1 MKGLASQLAFFV
13 RGRARKN
20 LKALVLYL
28 IFLLVMTLIY
38 ATIFRYL
45 MWHTEQREYSF
56 IAGIY
61 WTITVMS
68 TLGFGDITFHN
79 DIGYIFAGFVT
90 ISGVVFL
97 LIILPFGM
105 VTLFLAPWIEQRLRH
120 TPSLELPAHTHGHI
134 VVFGLDSTTR
144 LFVRKL
150 QARSMDFVI
159 VSKDYDRALKLE
171 EQEGLKVVYG
181 SPTDAGVMRRLR
193 VESALYVVA
202 NLSDP
207 ENANICLTLRSLCDT
222 PVVALVRDPEHQP
235 LLQQAGANHVIA
247 LPHILGRFLATRATT
262 KGAMAHVLDT
272 FGALQIAEIP
282 VNDTPFAGMT
292 LAQAQIRQKTGLS
305 VIGLWKRGQL
315 TIPTRDT
322 ILDDES
328 LALLAGSSDQLKGLE
343 KLIGDPDEGDL
354 IFILGHG
361 HIGCAAA
368 KFLERKPVP
377 FVLIDQSERS
387 VCTTHVPVIGDA
399 TSRHILMNA
408 GIERATGVIV
418 TTNDDSTN
426 VFLTLASRHMHPN
439 IRIVARANSNENI
452 DQLYAA
458 GADFV
463 VANASVGTSILMN
476 LIDRKASVFLSEG
489 MNVFRRRVPASLA
502 GKDIVSS
509 GLRDTI
515 GCSVVALKYPDG
527 HMDTSPEP
535 TSILERGI
543 SMLLIGSTE
552 QEKAFDSRYPRSAK
566 KKKQMP

>member
-1 MKGLASQLAFFV
+1 MKGIASQLAFFV
-13 RGRARKN
+13 RGRARQN
-20 LKALVLYL
+20 LKVLLLYFA
-28 IFLLVMTLIY
+28 FLLGMMLIY

-45 MWHTEQREYSF
+45 MWYTEGREFSF

-79 DIGYIFAGFVT
+79 DIGYLFAGIVT

-97 LIILPFGM
+97 LIILPFGIAS
-105 VTLFLAPWIEQRLRH
+105 LFLAPWIEQRLRN
-120 TPSLELPAHTHGHI
+120 TPTLELPAHTRGHI
-134 VVFGLDSTTR
+134 VVFGLDSITR

-150 QARSMDFVI
+150 HGRNMNFVI
-159 VSKDYDRALKLE
+159 VTQDYDRALKLE
-171 EQEGLKVVYG
+171 GQEGLKVVYG

-207 ENANICLTLRSLCDT
+207 ENANICLTLRSLCET
-222 PVVALVRDPEHQP
+222 PVVALVGDPEHQV

-247 LPHILGRFLATRATT
+247 MPHILGRFLATRATT

-282 VNDTPFAGMT
+282 VNGTPFAGMT
-292 LAQAQIRQKTGLS
+292 LEQAQIRQKTGLS

-322 ILDDES
+322 ILDEES

-343 KLIGDPDEGDL
+343 GLIGDPDEDDL

-377 FVLIDQSERS
+377 FVLIDRSENS
-387 VCTTHVPVIGDA
+387 ACTRHVPVIGDA
-399 TSRHILMNA
+399 TSRHILMDA

-439 IRIVARANSNENI
+439 IRIVARANSDENV

-489 MNVFRRRVPASLA
+489 MNVFKRGVPAALV
-502 GKDIVSS
+502 GKDIVNSE
-509 GLRDTI
+509 LRDTI
-515 GCSVVALKYPDG
+515 GCSIVALKYPDG
-527 HMDTSPEP
+527 HMDTSPKP
-535 TSILERGI
+535 TTVLEQDI
-543 SMLLIGSTE
+543 SMLLIGSAE
-552 QEKAFDSRYPRSAK
+552 QEKAFDSRYPRPPK
-566 KKKQMP
+566 KKSPE

>member
-1 MKGLASQLAFFV
+1 MKGIASQLAFFV
-13 RGRARKN
+13 RGRARQN
-20 LKALVLYL
+20 LKVLLLYFV
-28 IFLLVMTLIY
+28 FLLVMMLAY

-45 MWHTEQREYSF
+45 MWHTEEREFSF
-56 IAGIY
+56 IAGLY

-79 DIGYIFAGFVT
+79 DIGYVFAGIVT

-97 LIILPFGM
+97 LIILPFGIASM
-105 VTLFLAPWIEQRLRH
+105 FLAPWIEQRLRN
-120 TPSLELPAHTHGHI
+120 TPTLELPAHTQGHI
-134 VVFGLDSTTR
+134 VVFGLDSITR

-150 QARSMDFVI
+150 RDRKMNFVI
-159 VSKDYDRALKLE
+159 VTQDYDRALKLE

-193 VESALYVVA
+193 VESAMYVVA

-207 ENANICLTLRSLCDT
+207 ENANICLTLRSLCET
-222 PVVALVRDPEHQP
+222 PVVALVRDPEHQA
-235 LLQQAGANHVIA
+235 LLHQAGANHVIA
-247 LPHILGRFLATRATT
+247 MPHILGRFLATRATT

-282 VNDTPFAGMT
+282 VQGTPFAGMT

-343 KLIGDPDEGDL
+343 ELIGNPDEDDL

-361 HIGCAAA
+361 LIGCAAA

-377 FVLIDQSERS
+377 FILIDRTKSS
-387 VCTTHVPVIGDA
+387 SCTRHVPVLGDA
-399 TSRHILMNA
+399 TSRQVLTDA
-408 GIERATGVIV
+408 GIEGATGVIV

-439 IRIVARANSNENI
+439 IRIVARANSDENV

-489 MNVFRRRVPASLA
+489 MHIFKRGVPAALV
-502 GKDIVSS
+502 GKDLINSE
-509 GLRDTI
+509 LRSTI
-515 GCSVVALKYPDG
+515 GCSIVALKYPEG
-527 HMDTSPEP
+527 NMDTSPEP
-535 TSILERGI
+535 TAVLEQGI
-543 SMLLIGSTE
+543 SMLLIGSAE
-552 QEKAFDSRYPRSAK
+552 QEKAFDMRYPQPPK
-566 KKKQMP
+566 KKTTE